1 MLDERF
7 SRTRGGTMSLTIG
20 TAPFGR
26 EPSGSFNAAVHVAA
40 DAGHVLYFEDSQRRV
55 RGVFAGETIVDSTRA
70 KLMHETGLLPVYYFP
85 VEDVKA
91 ELLEPTEHSTH
102 CPFKGDASYWS
113 VAIGERVAENAVW
126 RYPAPIEGAPPLAGY
141 MAFYWK
147 ALDQWFEED
156 EEVFVHPRD
165 PYTRV
170 DVLDSSRHVR
180 VSVNGEVVAET
191 TRPKLLFETGLPT
204 RYYIPAADVRAD
216 ALEPSDTTTRC
227 PYKGIATYRSVTA
240 GGERED
246 SLVWTYEDPIP
257 EVAPIA
263 GLLAFFNERV
273 DIEVDGELQE
283 RPRTRW
289 SPTVAASS
297 K

>member
-1 MLDERF
+1 
-7 SRTRGGTMSLTIG
+7 MSLTIG

-26 EPSGSFNAAVHVAA
+26 RSGGSFNAAVQVDPDH
-40 DAGHVLYFEDSQRRV
+40 GHVLYFEDSPRRV

-85 VEDVKA
+85 EEDVDA
-91 ELLEPTEHSTH
+91 DLLEATEHSTH

-113 VAIGERVAENAVW
+113 VVVGDRMAENAAW
-126 RYPAPIEGAPPLAGY
+126 HYPEPIDGAPPLAGY
-141 MAFYWK
+141 VAFYWK

-156 EEVFVHPRD
+156 EEVFVHARD
-165 PYTRV
+165 PYHRV
-170 DVLDSSRHVR
+170 DVIDSSRHVR

-204 RYYIPAADVRAD
+204 RYYIPPADVRAD

-227 PYKGIATYRSVTA
+227 PYKGIATYRSVIA

-246 SLVWTYEDPIP
+246 ALVWTYVDPIRAAA
-257 EVAPIA
+257 EIA
-263 GLLAFFNERV
+263 GQLAFFNERV
-273 DIEVDGELQE
+273 DLEVDGVPQE
-283 RPRTRW
+283 RPQTQW
-289 SPTVAASS
+289 SRPAAAARSE
-297 K
+297 